1 MSYKTSMSMACEAEK
16 VISMHTAQRWQR
28 REREL
33 QSWLAREKITKH
45 PKQTLLLGHVSIDA
59 ELLPALTLLKEQG
72 IPTEFSCAGV
82 SVLDEPEDH
91 SLYAYITFPACEQTE
106 RFIQL
111 AIQRMKHRLL
121 VTFEPARN
129 RYDLSSFYI
138 GHNRSFCLLML
149 RCAQAVAKEQHRPK
163 S

>member
-1 MSYKTSMSMACEAEK
+1 MSQKTILDGEAEQ
-16 VISMHTAQRWQR
+16 VISMHTAQRWR
-28 REREL
+28 KREWEL
-33 QSWLAREKITKH
+33 HSWMEREKIKKH
-45 PKQTLLLGHVSIDA
+45 PKQTLLLGHVAIDA

-82 SVLDEPEDH
+82 SALDEPEDH

-106 RFIQL
+106 RFIKQ
-111 AIQRMKHRLL
+111 AMQRMKHRLL

-149 RCAQAVAKEQHRPK
+149 CCSQAAANKQHQPEG
-163 S
+163 